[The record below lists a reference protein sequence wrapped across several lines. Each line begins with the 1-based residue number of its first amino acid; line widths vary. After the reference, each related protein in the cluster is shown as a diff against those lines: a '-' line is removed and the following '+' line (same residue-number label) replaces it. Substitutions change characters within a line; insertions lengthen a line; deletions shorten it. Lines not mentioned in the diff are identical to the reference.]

1 MAFPFIMSGFFAAAA
16 AKALKVN
23 DGSLEKKLIFKAI
36 SGYISHKAAC
46 RRGIGNCPALI
57 IFFYFEVILRKNGTF
72 MVYKDTYYVMYMIC
86 NNSTPFST

>member
-1 MAFPFIMSGFFAAAA
+1 MAFPFIMSGFFAAA

-46 RRGIGNCPALI
+46 GRGIGNCPALI
-57 IFFYFEVILRKNGTF
+57 IFFNFEVILRKNGTCN
-72 MVYKDTYYVMYMIC
+72 VYKDVT
-86 NNSTPFST
+86 

>member
-1 MAFPFIMSGFFAAAA
+1 MAFPFIMSGFLPA

-57 IFFYFEVILRKNGTF
+57 IFFFTLRSFLGKMEPVWFTRIPT
-72 MVYKDTYYVMYMIC
+72 MLCT
-86 NNSTPFST
+86 